1 MFGNTVQLK
10 IHWAKYI
17 FFLVLE
23 PIYANLS
30 FFHSNLGNLILI

>member
-23 PIYANLS
+23 PILVNLS
-30 FFHSNLGNLILI
+30 